1 MEMQTGLDP
10 FIPSW
15 NEIAHTADWAL
26 HVQAP
31 DVAGLLATAA
41 QGMYALMEVRLA
53 PTEPVTH
60 SIRLNAD
67 DLETLLVSFLSELLY
82 LCEEQ
87 RLAFDSFDL
96 HLHGGEL
103 SGTMGGGRIAG
114 WRKEIKAVTYHN
126 LRVCPSK
133 GGFETTIVFDV

>member
-10 FIPSW
+10 FLPSW

-31 DVAGLLATAA
+31 DVPGLLATAA
-41 QGMYALMEVRLA
+41 LGMYALMEVRLL
-53 PTEPVTH
+53 PTEAVTRPIH
-60 SIRLNAD
+60 LTAD

-82 LCEEQ
+82 LCDDQ
-87 RLAFDSFDL
+87 RLAFESFDL
-96 HLHGGEL
+96 HVSGREL

-114 WRKEIKAVTYHN
+114 RRKEIKAVTYHN
-126 LRVCPSK
+126 LRVCSSES
-133 GGFETTIVFDV
+133 GFETTIVFDV